1 MPLTEKA
8 PKDGESHSE
17 GHGSYPGKGRVASSV
32 GESEE
37 ERIWQI
43 LI

>member
-1 MPLTEKA
+1 MISA
-8 PKDGESHSE
+8 ACSG
-17 GHGSYPGKGRVASSV
+17 YPGKGRVASSV